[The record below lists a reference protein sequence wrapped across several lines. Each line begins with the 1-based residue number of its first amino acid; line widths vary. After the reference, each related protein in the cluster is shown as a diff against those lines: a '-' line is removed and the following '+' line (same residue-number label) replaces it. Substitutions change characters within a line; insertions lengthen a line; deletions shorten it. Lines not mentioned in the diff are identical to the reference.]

1 MSSNQFPIHP
11 IQAIINGWSAAY
23 QKERAASQMTLGK
36 LIERLAALPPETR
49 VKGLGSEH
57 SYRGYYS
64 DLAFEPTDTEIPASA
79 LLAQCRAAMGREYEG
94 YKGGDYLM
102 GESTPLWSA
111 PYGSCGDRLMDL
123 EVRDGLATPVTAPD
137 ED

>member
-11 IQAIINGWSAAY
+11 MQAMIDGWSAAE
-23 QKERAASQMTLGK
+23 KKKRAASQMTLGQ
-36 LIERLAALPPETR
+36 LVERLAAIPPDTR

-57 SYRGYYS
+57 SYRGYYT
-64 DLAFEPTDTEIPASA
+64 DLAFEPTDTETTASA
-79 LLAQCRAAMGREYEG
+79 LLAQCRAAMGREYKG

-111 PYGSCGDRLMDL
+111 SYGSCGDRLMDL